1 MNSKDKKTITFSEVD
16 ELDQPTSTYV
26 YCVPSSST
34 LSHTDGEKDKLTG
47 RIDIAHASTPS
58 KSWSLSSLRDVL
70 IDVFLPA
77 GYPHSVSDDYTPYQI
92 FDSLQAFSSS
102 IAGLLASRAVLQGV
116 GVGNANASPTSA
128 LLLHILQDTS
138 GRIATILFAHRVGT
152 ALEPECKMYRFAADI
167 FNDLAML
174 LDCLSPMIPAG
185 FNRVTVL
192 SAAGVLR
199 ALCGVA
205 GGSSKASLS
214 AHFARW
220 GNLAEVNAKDS
231 SQETVISLIG
241 MLVGSLVVSHITGF
255 MATWLTLVSL
265 LSMHLS
271 LNYAAVRSVQM
282 TTLNRQRANIVF
294 STLLS
299 SDPDFADF
307 VSNPNR
313 KDKRQPSLKQQEHE
327 RQNPKHIEPITPE
340 RVAKEEQIFAAGA
353 ALKWHSPSY
362 PSLSSPR
369 PLPEVQLLGSC
380 QVGVSLRQFLSQA
393 SHTTSLTA
401 NSLKTDL
408 PLGEIM
414 DLFHDEEYILFLTP
428 TNKITFLGRT
438 TTGISATVLLKR
450 RDTSVRTGTPNPRSK
465 SNPHL
470 KAWMH
475 ALLAAKILTSS
486 SAWNFHTKSYE
497 LRNSN
502 TLHMEDIL
510 RILTRTLN
518 YLNEGD
524 RFETY
529 IESLRRAGWE
539 VDGDGEGCG
548 SALET
553 RVGRRVVVSSLGS

>member
-1 MNSKDKKTITFSEVD
+1 MVPKDKKTITFSEVD
-16 ELDQPTSTYV
+16 KFDHPTSTYI
-26 YCVPSSST
+26 YSVPSGT
-34 LSHTDGEKDKLTG
+34 LSHRDGKKDIVTG
-47 RIDIAHASTPS
+47 RIDIAYASTPS

-174 LDCLSPMIPAG
+174 LDCLSPMVPAG

-241 MLVGSLVVSHITGF
+241 MLVGSFVVSHITGF
-255 MATWLTLVSL
+255 TATWLTLIFL

-299 SDPDFADF
+299 SDPDLADF
-307 VSNPNR
+307 VSSPNR
-313 KDKRQPSLKQQEHE
+313 KDKRRPSFQQQEHNH
-327 RQNPKHIEPITPE
+327 QNPNHIRSITPE
-340 RVAKEEQIFAAGA
+340 QVAKEERIFAAGA
-353 ALKWHSPSY
+353 ALRWHSLSIPS
-362 PSLSSPR
+362 SSSSS
-369 PLPEVQLLGSC
+369 PLPEVRLLGWC

-393 SHTTSLTA
+393 PYTTSSTS
-401 NSLKTDL
+401 NTLKTSL
-408 PLGEIM
+408 PLDEITN
-414 DLFHDEEYILFLTP
+414 LFHDEEYILSITP
-428 TNKITFLGRT
+428 SSKTTFLGRT
-438 TTGISATVLLKR
+438 STGISAAILLKR
-450 RDTSVRTGTPNPRSK
+450 RDTSASTGIPNIKSK

-475 ALLAAKILTSS
+475 ALLAAKILASS
-486 SAWNFHTKSYE
+486 LAWSSHTKSYN
-497 LRNSN
+497 LHSSN
-502 TLHMEDIL
+502 TLHVEHIL
-510 RILTRTLN
+510 RVLSRTLN

-548 SALET
+548 SAMET
-553 RVGRRVVVSSLGS
+553 RVGRRVVISSLGA

>member
-1 MNSKDKKTITFSEVD
+1 MDPKDKKTITFSEVD
-16 ELDQPTSTYV
+16 ELDNPTSTYI
-26 YCVPSSST
+26 YTVPSSGT
-34 LSHTDGEKDKLTG
+34 LSHRDGKDIVTG
-47 RIDIAHASTPS
+47 RIDIAHAFTPS

-70 IDVFLPA
+70 IGVFLPA

-255 MATWLTLVSL
+255 TATWLTLVSL

-299 SDPDFADF
+299 SDPGFADF
-307 VSNPNR
+307 TTSLSR
-313 KDKRQPSLKQQEHE
+313 KDKRQPSVKQQEHE
-327 RQNPKHIEPITPE
+327 HQISKPIKPITPE
-340 RVAKEEQIFAAGA
+340 QVAKVERIFAAGA
-353 ALKWHSPSY
+353 ALKWHSTSHPS
-362 PSLSSPR
+362 SSSPR

-393 SHTTSLTA
+393 SYTTSSTS

-408 PLGEIM
+408 PLEEITT
-414 DLFHDEEYILFLTP
+414 LFHDEEYILFLTP
-428 TNKITFLGRT
+428 SSKITFLGRT
-438 TTGISATVLLKR
+438 TAGISAAVLLKR
-450 RDTSVRTGTPNPRSK
+450 RDTSASSRKPIANSK

-470 KAWMH
+470 KAWTH
-475 ALLAAKILTSS
+475 ALLASKILASS
-486 SAWNFHTKSYE
+486 SAWNSHTKCYE
-497 LRNSN
+497 HRSSN
-502 TLHMEDIL
+502 TLHVEDIL
-510 RILTRTLN
+510 QTLSRTLN

-524 RFETY
+524 RFKTY

-539 VDGDGEGCG
+539 VDVDGEGCG